1 MTYNGPGEHYVTLKR
16 PLDSGKIVDAALKSS
31 NIFISGI
38 LTFRRYKSIFKND
51 ILYVTYNLIQILCS

>member
-31 NIFISGI
+31 NIIISGI

-51 ILYVTYNLIQILCS
+51 I